1 MFFKRYYAV
10 HSTVLNIYLT
20 FERGSKMF
28 KKSVAS
34 QNNINKKSMSRPII
48 VLVVLLF
55 QGVTL
60 FLNYEKT
67 CYCLLL
73 VILLWSENYEPVF

>member
-1 MFFKRYYAV
+1 
-10 HSTVLNIYLT
+10 
-20 FERGSKMF
+20 
-28 KKSVAS
+28 
-34 QNNINKKSMSRPII
+34 MSRPEI

-73 VILLWSENYEPVF
+73 AILLWRMRLLYQNRYGLKIMNPYFNGEIVTFFFNYLVDFNLCC